1 MAVPE
6 PMQTEFG
13 IHYRLESC
21 ATIKSTWYTSLH
33 IVHWW
38 APNCYDCM
46 SLQCLQALRGT
57 EMGTRFEKSN
67 IFLHNLFATPCTSLR
82 FTFFHRML
90 GKHISSQLSSQSSYL
105 FFFHKGFCSKRI
117 VEGNLE
123 RSSTPEM
130 YSFLGK
136 IFLQQPSWILIHRRP
151 FFRTC
156 HISSQA
162 TARFQRH
169 TLQNS
174 SVCYFFDCHF
184 SMPLVFHIVQN
195 IQFNEQCFIH
205 WPEHNAHLQH
215 MGLKIAAHIGFF
227 YPKIWMQNQD
237 FVFGMRKK
245 ATMIV
250 IVILNHLTMSLRV
263 EWWAPKCPL
272 NKKKQSCSTRVNR
285 LHMPFYYYYQ
295 VLLGRNK
302 CRLCK

>member
-1 MAVPE
+1 MFCQRALQYEIP
-6 PMQTEFG
+6 
-13 IHYRLESC
+13 
-21 ATIKSTWYTSLH
+21 TIKSTWYTSLH
-33 IVHWW
+33 IVQWW

-82 FTFFHRML
+82 FTFFYRML

-130 YSFLGK
+130 CSFLGK

-169 TLQNS
+169 TLQKI
-174 SVCYFFDCHF
+174 SVCYSFDCHF
-184 SMPLVFHIVQN
+184 SIHYPTKYSIQWAVFHI
-195 IQFNEQCFIH
+195 
-205 WPEHNAHLQH
+205 LTMQH
-215 MGLKIAAHIGFF
+215 MGLKIAAHIGFLVQK
-227 YPKIWMQNQD
+227 YGCKTKI
-237 FVFGMRKK
+237 
-245 ATMIV
+245 
-250 IVILNHLTMSLRV
+250 L
-263 EWWAPKCPL
+263 
-272 NKKKQSCSTRVNR
+272 CSGW
-285 LHMPFYYYYQ
+285 
-295 VLLGRNK
+295 GR
-302 CRLCK
+302 RQRW